1 MKRLNRK
8 LEYSLM
14 ALKHMLG
21 KRPGE
26 LTSANEIVE
35 TVGCPFDA
43 TARVLQI
50 MAQNGLLKSEQGV
63 HGGYVIV
70 RDLSK
75 VSFYELSEMILGPAR
90 VTKCLEKE
98 DCELHQ
104 KCNIH
109 TPMQMLDRKVNDFYR
124 SLSLGEILRVR
135 DL

>member
-21 KRPGE
+21 KKPGE
-26 LTSANEIVE
+26 LTSAAEIVE
-35 TVGCPFDA
+35 KVGSPFDA

-50 MAQNGLLKSEQGV
+50 MAQKGLLKSEQGA

-75 VSFYELSEMILGPAR
+75 VSFFELSEMILGPVR
-90 VTKCLEKE
+90 VTKCMDHEN
-98 DCELHQ
+98 CEFHN

-109 TPMQMLDRKVNDFYR
+109 TPMQSLDRRINEFYR
-124 SLSLGEILRVR
+124 SLSIGEILG
-135 DL
+135 

>member
-21 KRPGE
+21 KLPGE

-35 TVGCPFDA
+35 KVGSPFDA

-50 MAQNGLLKSEQGV
+50 MAQKGLLKSEQGV

-75 VSFYELSEMILGPAR
+75 VSFFELSEMILGPVR
-90 VTKCLEKE
+90 VTKCMDQE
-98 DCELHQ
+98 DCDLHA

-109 TPMQMLDRKVNDFYR
+109 NPMQILDRRINEFYQG
-124 SLSLGEILRVR
+124 LNIGEILR
-135 DL
+135 